1 MNIDKF
7 TIASYDQITGFD
19 RTNGSLDLILDE
31 LTDFNLSNSED
42 KSEITGKGGRV
53 IGTLKKNK
61 RVTGSGTNGFL
72 CGGALAAQTGAEIED
87 GKYLILCY
95 IQNLYKTKKN
105 FMQCVENSKS
115 K

>member
-87 GKYLILCY
+87 GKYQIGRAH
-95 IQNLYKTKKN
+95 
-105 FMQCVENSKS
+105 V
-115 K
+115 

>member
-53 IGTLKKNK
+53 IGTLKKNY
-61 RVTGSGTNGFL
+61 RQRHQRFSLRRRSCGTDRSGNRRRKISNKIYRSHYRFR
-72 CGGALAAQTGAEIED
+72 
-87 GKYLILCY
+87 K
-95 IQNLYKTKKN
+95 
-105 FMQCVENSKS
+105 
-115 K
+115 